1 MTMEKVYEIINEE
14 IKHFNGAYSND
25 NGTDKQKEFT
35 KQFEGLDHINTSKM
49 FAEKSWEFSKLIEQI
64 LEAVEE
70 VAETFETIPDGA
82 ILKGTDEYKARRDSE
97 EPKCVTVGF
106 TDRLDFNTLASI
118 ARQGVGRRDLKKVW
132 YF

>member
-1 MTMEKVYEIINEE
+1 MEKVYEIINAE
-14 IKHFNGAYSND
+14 IKNFNGAYNND

-35 KQFEGLDHINTSKM
+35 KQFEGLDHINTSKVS
-49 FAEKSWEFSKLIEQI
+49 AEKSWEFSKLIEQI
-64 LEAVEE
+64 LEAVKE
-70 VAETFETIPDGA
+70 VSETFESIPDGA
-82 ILKGTDEYKARRDSE
+82 VLKGTDEYKARRESE

-106 TDRLDFNTLASI
+106 TDRLDFNILASI